1 MDKSEIQLRQSITDE
16 PGVTIPSIA
25 HDQRLHGQYR
35 IPGMAQIEPRAFIDA
50 RERGRSVVLHTPVV
64 PSAHLSELTGSTILL
79 KAENLQ
85 RTGAFKIR
93 GAINK
98 ITMLGDAA
106 KRGVVAGSAGNHAQA
121 LALAAKTLGVACE
134 IFVPKGASLT
144 KIAACRHYGATVIEG
159 GDNVE
164 VAVQAA
170 LARAAETGMAF
181 CHPYDDIDIVAG
193 QGTLGLE
200 LLEDIDDLATV
211 VIPLGGGGLLSG
223 AAVAIKQQRPSV
235 RIIGVQVEGCDPYV
249 SKKAPEGVFTTLADG
264 IAVKKPGLVTAPLVD
279 EWVDELVSVSEDSVA
294 DAMVLLMER
303 SKLLV
308 EGGGAVGVSALITHA
323 ITPAKSGSTCIVLSG
338 GNVDIGLL
346 PNLVR
351 RHETRVGR
359 RLFIVARLPDRPGS
373 LVGLL
378 TVCAGVGANV
388 IELQHVREGVE
399 LHVRETVIQ
408 LVLETRGQD
417 HAAQILDELEQR
429 GYLVS
434 SQLSGAPR
442 D

>member
-1 MDKSEIQLRQSITDE
+1 MSEPKSGD
-16 PGVTIPSIA
+16 
-25 HDQRLHGQYR
+25 
-35 IPGMAQIEPRAFIDA
+35 FIDA

-351 RHETRVGR
+351 RHETKSGR
-359 RLFIVARLPDRPGS
+359 RLNVFVRLPDRPGA
-373 LVGLL
+373 L
-378 TVCAGVGANV
+378 AGFLEVLAAHDANIV
-388 IELQHVREGVE
+388 EVQHVREGVE
-399 LHVRETVIQ
+399 LHARETGVHV
-408 LVLETRGQD
+408 VLEVKNQEHGRAVIAATR
-417 HAAQILDELEQR
+417 ER
-429 GYLVS
+429 GFSISDIVF
-434 SQLSGAPR
+434 P
-442 D
+442 

>member
-1 MDKSEIQLRQSITDE
+1 MIQLIRQE
-16 PGVTIPSIA
+16 F
-25 HDQRLHGQYR
+25 LN
-35 IPGMAQIEPRAFIDA
+35 A
-50 RERGRSVVLHTPVV
+50 RERGRAVVLHTPTI
-64 PSAHLSELTGSTILL
+64 PSAHLSELSGTKILL

-98 ITMLGDAA
+98 ITKLGDAA
-106 KRGVVAGSAGNHAQA
+106 RNGVVAGSAGNHAQA
-121 LALAAKTLGVACE
+121 LALGAKTLGVNCV
-134 IFVPKGASLT
+134 IYVPQGASLT
-144 KIAACRHYGATVIEG
+144 KIAACRNYGATVMEG

-164 VAVQAA
+164 QAVQRA
-170 LARAAETGMAF
+170 LDHAAETGMAF

-200 LLEDIDDLATV
+200 LLDDIDDLSTV
-211 VIPLGGGGLLSG
+211 VVPLGGGGLLSG
-223 AAVAIKQQRPSV
+223 VAVAVKQQRPSV

-249 SKKAPEGVFTTLADG
+249 SNTAPDGAFTTLADG
-264 IAVKKPGLVTAPLVD
+264 IAVKKPGLVTAPLIH

-308 EGGGAVGVSALITHA
+308 EGGGAVGVSALLTNRF
-323 ITPAKSGSTCIVLSG
+323 TPATNGSTCIVLSG

-359 RLFIVARLPDRPGS
+359 RINVFVRLPDRPGA
-373 LVGLL
+373 L
-378 TVCAGVGANV
+378 AGFLEVLAENDANIV
-388 IELQHVREGVE
+388 EVQHVREGVE
-399 LHVRETVIQ
+399 LHARETGVHV
-408 LVLETRGQD
+408 VLEVKNREHGRAVIAATREKGFSISD
-417 HAAQILDELEQR
+417 I
-429 GYLVS
+429 VF
-434 SQLSGAPR
+434 P
-442 D
+442 